1 MGPNRAFFRTHW
13 KGLVKSGAYI
23 FSLLKEA
30 FSEWRRDDASLL
42 SASLAFYGVFSLTSL
57 LILILIF
64 ISLLIHHGLLAV
76 GAGDQ
81 ALQLAG
87 QHVPAAADGVI
98 NQAASKAASFRF
110 TLASALILMVGAAG
124 LFVQTKRAFAII
136 WSQEQKETLVLGT
149 VRSYARSFML
159 MALVCMVLLLA
170 GLANG
175 VLLPLSRMVEDMLPV
190 HLGLIRLVT
199 IASSLLFVAAL
210 FAVAYKTLSDV
221 DLKWKDLGLGAAIA
235 SLLFALGNA
244 IIESVVGIIDFGS
257 AYGAASSLV
266 IFLIW
271 IYYSAQIFLFGA
283 ELIKVHKRRNV
294 SRQT

>member
-1 MGPNRAFFRTHW
+1 MGPNRAYFRTRW
-13 KGLVKSGAYI
+13 KRLVKSGADLSI
-23 FSLLKEA
+23 QLKEA
-30 FSEWRRDDASLL
+30 FSEWRRDDANLL
-42 SASLAFYGVFSLTSL
+42 SAALAFYGVFSLTSL
-57 LILILIF
+57 LILILVF

-76 GAGDQ
+76 GAADQ

-87 QHVPAAADGVI
+87 QHVPAAAGGVI

-124 LFVQTKRAFAII
+124 LFVQTKRAFSII
-136 WSQEQKETLVLGT
+136 WAQEQKEQQVLGT
-149 VRSYARSFML
+149 IQSYAQSFLL
-159 MALVCMVLLLA
+159 MALVCIVLLTS

-175 VLLPLSRMVEDMLPV
+175 VLLPASRVVEDMLPV

-199 IASSLLFVAAL
+199 IVTSLLFVAAL

-221 DLKWKDLGLGAAIA
+221 DLTWRDVGLGSVIA

-283 ELIKVHKRRNV
+283 ELIKVHKSKRGV
-294 SRQT
+294 A